1 MDAQSPGRAELAEV
15 AARCAC
21 RNLRRTARAVTQLY
35 DQALRPSGLRITQY
49 TLLVAVALSEPVP
62 ITRLADAL
70 DLDRT
75 TLARDLKPLTERGLV
90 QIAAGE
96 DRRMRRVRLTPQG
109 RAAMERAY
117 PLWQRAQARIVEGS
131 GPERWRAVAG
141 GLEEVAALA
150 RPS

>member
-1 MDAQSPGRAELAEV
+1 MDTPTPGRAELAEV
-15 AARCAC
+15 AAGCAC
-21 RNLRRTARAVTQLY
+21 RNLRRTQF
-35 DQALRPSGLRITQY
+35 

-75 TLARDLKPLTERGLV
+75 TLARDLKPLTEQGLV

-96 DRRMRRVRLTPQG
+96 DRRMRVVRLTSQSRQAIG
-109 RAAMERAY
+109 RAY

-131 GPERWRAVAG
+131 GPDRWQAVAS

-150 RPS
+150 VTR

>member
-1 MDAQSPGRAELAEV
+1 MDAPTPGRAELAEV
-15 AARCAC
+15 AAGCAC

-35 DQALRPSGLRITQY
+35 DKTLRPSGLRITQF
-49 TLLVAVALSEPVP
+49 TLLVAVGLSEPVP

-75 TLARDLKPLTERGLV
+75 TLARDLKPLTEHGLV

-96 DRRMRRVRLTPQG
+96 DRRMRVVRLTSQG
-109 RAAMERAY
+109 RQAVGRAY

-131 GPERWRAVAG
+131 GPDRWQAVAS

-150 RPS
+150 VTR

>member
-1 MDAQSPGRAELAEV
+1 MDSRTPGHAELAEV
-15 AARCAC
+15 AAGCAC

-35 DQALRPSGLRITQY
+35 DETLRPSGLRITQF
-49 TLLVAVALSEPVP
+49 TLLVAVGLSEPVP

-75 TLARDLKPLTERGLV
+75 TLARDLKLLTEHGLV
-90 QIAAGE
+90 EITAGE
-96 DRRMRRVRLTPQG
+96 DRRMRVVRLTSQG
-109 RAAMERAY
+109 REAVGRAY

-131 GPERWRAVAG
+131 GPDRWQAVAS

-150 RPS
+150 VTS

>member
-1 MDAQSPGRAELAEV
+1 MDTPTPGRAELAEV
-15 AARCAC
+15 AAGCAC

-35 DQALRPSGLRITQY
+35 DKTLRPSGLRITQF
-49 TLLVAVALSEPVP
+49 TLLVAVGLSEPVP

-96 DRRMRRVRLTPQG
+96 DRRMRVVRLTSQG
-109 RAAMERAY
+109 RQAVGRAY

-131 GPERWRAVAG
+131 GPDRWQAVAS

-150 RPS
+150 VTR

>member
-1 MDAQSPGRAELAEV
+1 MDTPTPGRAELAEV
-15 AARCAC
+15 AAGCAC

-35 DQALRPSGLRITQY
+35 DKTLRPSGLRITQF
-49 TLLVAVALSEPVP
+49 TLLVAVGLSEPVP

-75 TLARDLKPLTERGLV
+75 TLARDLKLLTEHGLV
-90 QIAAGE
+90 KITAGE
-96 DRRMRRVRLTPQG
+96 DRRMRVVRLTSQG
-109 RAAMERAY
+109 RQAVGRAY

-131 GPERWRAVAG
+131 GPDRWQAVAS

-150 RPS
+150 VTR